1 MIKYSLRC
9 AQDHRFEGWFSSS
22 ADFDRQKDEAMLEC
36 PACGTS
42 DVSKALMA
50 PAIVKGGVSASKAKN
65 AIEAISQ
72 EWNEVARRAKDYV
85 EKNFENVGK
94 RFPEEARR
102 IHYGETDPKPI
113 FGEATPKEVKELK
126 DEGVQVAP
134 VPQPIPDAGETKKK
148 LN

>member
-22 ADFDRQKDEAMLEC
+22 SDFDRQKDEALLEC
-36 PACGTS
+36 PVCGSS

-50 PAIVKGGVSASKAKN
+50 PAIVKGGVSASKATS
-65 AIEAISQ
+65 AMEAISQ

-94 RFPEEARR
+94 QFPEEARR
-102 IHYGETDPKPI
+102 IHYGETDAKPI

-126 DEGVQVAP
+126 EEGVQVAP
-134 VPQPIPDAGETKKK
+134 VPQPIPDASETKKK